1 MAYVSINDILGAPNL
16 CGIIQSTVSG
26 IPNPFPPGYFQV
38 DQTVDGDTGEYK
50 VFSGSRTNATI
61 SPYGAPSKN
70 RQLREIGIKTVKLL
84 HSVENIVL
92 PVKDYVN
99 LLNYNDLAKQKLGI
113 DEVSRQIREARWTQD
128 NLRISALTS
137 MLFQT
142 QIFYDNLGNLLP
154 SSTGAQTTV
163 TYGVPAGNQNQLDV
177 WGTGNPIISTAW
189 SNNTATIDK
198 QIQALHQAAVELTGY
213 ELKHAF
219 YGKNVPNYLTSN
231 TGLGNYFYR
240 ANYDADAFGPQYIAT
255 ADIPNPLLG
264 LTWHKAYQ
272 SFFYDQNGNK
282 QTLVGDN
289 QVVFTPEPS
298 TAWIGFLEGTYP
310 VPTKAGIVTPA
321 EPAVVSAME
330 TKAGMFAYGMAS
342 ADPPTA
348 KIVYGDTFLP
358 VLKVPSAI
366 FVATVSF

>member
-1 MAYVSINDILGAPNL
+1 MPFVSINDILGAPNL

-26 IPNPFPPGYFQV
+26 IPNPFPQAFFKV

-70 RQLREIGIKTVKLL
+70 RQLREIGIKSVKLL

-99 LLNYNDLAKQKLGI
+99 LLNYNDLGKQRLGI

-137 MLFQT
+137 MLFKT
-142 QIFYDNLGNLLP
+142 QIYFDNQGNLLP
-154 SSTGAQTTV
+154 TNSGAQTTV
-163 TYGVPAGNQNQLDV
+163 DYGVPATNQNQLDAF
-177 WGTGNPIISTAW
+177 GTSSPIISTKW
-189 SNNTATIDK
+189 SDPTAVIDK
-198 QIQALHQAAVELTGY
+198 QIQALHQAAVEITGY

-219 YGKNVPNYLTSN
+219 YGKNVANYLTSN
-231 TGLGNYFYR
+231 NGLGNYFFRSSYGPE
-240 ANYDADAFGPQYIAT
+240 AFGPQYIAT

-264 LTWHKAYQ
+264 LTWHKAYN
-272 SFFYDQNGNK
+272 SYFIDQAGNR
-282 QTLVGDN
+282 QTLVGDD

-298 TAWIGFLEGTYP
+298 AAWIGFLEGTYP
-310 VPTKAGIVTPA
+310 VPTKAGIVTA
-321 EPAVVSAME
+321 TEQTITNSME
-330 TKAGMFAYGMAS
+330 TRAGMFAYGTAS

-348 KIVYGDTFLP
+348 RIVYGDTFLP
-358 VLKVPSAI
+358 VLKVPSAVY
-366 FVATVSF
+366 VATVKF

>member
-26 IPNPFPPGYFQV
+26 IPNPFPPGFFQV

-50 VFSGSRTNATI
+50 VFTGTRTNATI

-70 RQLREIGIKTVKLL
+70 RQLRDVGVKSVKLL

-137 MLFQT
+137 MLFNT
-142 QIFYDNLGNLLP
+142 EIFYDNQGNLLP
-154 SSTGAQTTV
+154 NSTGAQTTV
-163 TYGVPAGNQNQLDV
+163 SYGVPVGNQNQLDV
-177 WGTGNPIISTAW
+177 YQTGNPIISASWATNTTA
-189 SNNTATIDK
+189 IDK
-198 QIQALHQAAVELTGY
+198 QIQALHQTAVQLTGY

-219 YGKNVPNYLTSN
+219 YGLNVANYLTSN
-231 TGLGNYFYR
+231 SNLGNYFFRDSYGP
-240 ANYDADAFGPQYIAT
+240 DAFGPSYVAT

-272 SFFYDQNGNK
+272 SFFIDQNGN
-282 QTLVGDN
+282 QQSLVGPN

-298 TAWIGFLEGTYP
+298 TSWIGFLEGTYP
-310 VPTKAGIVTPA
+310 VPTKAGIITPA
-321 EPAVVSAME
+321 EPTIVSSME
-330 TKAGMFAYGMAS
+330 TRAGMFAYGMAS

-366 FVATVSF
+366 FVATVQF

>member
-163 TYGVPAGNQNQLDV
+163 TYGVPTGNQNQLDV

-231 TGLGNYFYR
+231 TGRVRYVNRIFYS
-240 ANYDADAFGPQYIAT
+240 DMPG
-255 ADIPNPLLG
+255 
-264 LTWHKAYQ
+264 
-272 SFFYDQNGNK
+272 
-282 QTLVGDN
+282 
-289 QVVFTPEPS
+289 
-298 TAWIGFLEGTYP
+298 
-310 VPTKAGIVTPA
+310 
-321 EPAVVSAME
+321 
-330 TKAGMFAYGMAS
+330 
-342 ADPPTA
+342 
-348 KIVYGDTFLP
+348 
-358 VLKVPSAI
+358 
-366 FVATVSF
+366 

>member
-1 MAYVSINDILGAPNL
+1 MPYVSINDILGAPNL
-16 CGIIQSTVSG
+16 CGIIQSTTSG
-26 IPNPFPPGYFQV
+26 IPNPFPPEFFNV

-70 RQLREIGIKTVKLL
+70 RQLREIAIKAVKLL

-92 PVKDYVN
+92 PIKDYVN
-99 LLNYNDLAKQKLGI
+99 LLNYNDLGKQKLGI
-113 DEVSRQIREARWTQD
+113 DEVSRQLREARWTQD

-137 MLFQT
+137 MLFKT
-142 QIFYDNLGNLLP
+142 QIYYDAQGNLLP
-154 SSTGAQTTV
+154 TNTGATTTV
-163 TYGVPAGNQNQLDV
+163 DYAVPAGNQNQLDV
-177 WGTGNPIISTAW
+177 FNTSNPIISATWSTA
-189 SNNTATIDK
+189 TTTIDK
-198 QIQALHQAAVELTGY
+198 QIQQLHQSAVQLTGY

-219 YGKNVPNYLTSN
+219 YGKNVANYLTTN
-231 TGLGNYFYR
+231 TNLGNYFYR
-240 ANYDADAFGPQYIAT
+240 AGYDADAFGPQYIAT

-272 SFFYDQNGNK
+272 SFFMDQNGVR
-282 QTLVGDN
+282 QTLVGDD

-298 TAWIGFLEGTYP
+298 SAWIGFLEGTYP
-310 VPTKAGIVTPA
+310 VPTKAGIVTPVDA
-321 EPAVVSAME
+321 ATVSG
-330 TKAGMFAYGMAS
+330 TQLQAGMFAYGMPS
-342 ADPPTA
+342 ADPPSA

-366 FVATVSF
+366 FVATVKF